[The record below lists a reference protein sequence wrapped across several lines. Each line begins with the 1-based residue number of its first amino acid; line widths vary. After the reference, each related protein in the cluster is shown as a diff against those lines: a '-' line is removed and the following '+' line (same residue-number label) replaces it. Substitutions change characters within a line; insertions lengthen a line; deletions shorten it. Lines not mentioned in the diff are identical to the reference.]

1 MPPAPSKPCGTVGAY
16 FRHYRHG
23 EKPCQA
29 CKEAHNAHIRDK
41 YATNAQA
48 NTERK
53 AALRARSK
61 AFTRLSQRFRV
72 EYLELLAE
80 ELEAEGLDSTRVR
93 DRAWKA
99 ALNTAEEEE

>member
-1 MPPAPSKPCGTVGAY
+1 MSPAPSKPCGTVAAY

-29 CKEAHNAHIRDK
+29 CKEAHNAHIREK

-48 NTERK
+48 NAERR

-61 AFTRLSQRFRV
+61 AFTRLSQKFRI
-72 EYLELLAE
+72 EYLELLGEA
-80 ELEAEGLDSTRVR
+80 LEAEGLDPSRVR
-93 DRAWKA
+93 DRAWQA
-99 ALNTAEEEE
+99 ALDTAEEEA